1 MISFSSN
8 VSEDVIARGAMWF
21 AGMTQFKAVYV
32 FEYQNPHSLH
42 AKEFIH
48 LLPEATEVGDGNALS
63 LSFLRYYDTLV
74 TVAAPEGIDPA
85 TTKKSRTFYGF
96 NGDTMEDVLQ
106 KLNESV
112 QPISA
117 DA

>member
-1 MISFSSN
+1 
-8 VSEDVIARGAMWF
+8 MWF

-32 FEYQNPHSLH
+32 FEYQNPRSLH

-48 LLPEATEVGDGNALS
+48 LLPE
-63 LSFLRYYDTLV
+63 
-74 TVAAPEGIDPA
+74 GIDPA
-85 TTKKSRTFYGF
+85 TSKMSRTFYGF

-112 QPISA
+112 QSISA